1 MIECGHGEDENKG
14 YHNKCGD
21 SDWHRMVAISMILF
35 LFVSLFFGC
44 LKFKLRAKEVEK
56 KVGIVLQQLF
66 SREISRQKESFNIE
80 DKVQFAL
87 RLHAGGR
94 YVAKKVYDQI
104 LEDEM
109 CNLKVNAAGN
119 TFPLLHWS

>member
-35 LFVSLFFGC
+35 LFVSLFFGS
-44 LKFKLRAKEVEK
+44 LKFKLRAKEIEK
-56 KVGIVLQQLF
+56 KVGIALQQLF
-66 SREISRQKESFNIE
+66 SRQESSFDKE
-80 DKVQFAL
+80 DRVQFAL

-119 TFPLLHWS
+119 TFPLLH

>member
-1 MIECGHGEDENKG
+1 MIECGNREDENG
-14 YHNKCGD
+14 QNKCGN
-21 SDWHRMVAISMILF
+21 SDWHRMIAISMILF

-66 SREISRQKESFNIE
+66 SREISRQKESFNVE
-80 DKVQFAL
+80 DRVQFSL
-87 RLHAGGR
+87 RLQAGGR

-104 LEDEM
+104 LDDEM

-119 TFPLLHWS
+119 TFPLLH